1 MSLLVETI
9 KVKEGRLYNIDYHS
23 ERYNRS
29 RRELFGAGLK
39 DDLTS
44 KIIIPAYAG
53 KGVYKCRIEY
63 DDHIRKIEFIKY
75 EIRPVESL
83 RMVEAGDLVYD
94 HKFIERG
101 GIDRL
106 MKNRDSCDDILIVKD
121 GYITDTSYANIVVRD
136 NDNKWFTPSTCL
148 LKGTKRSSLIDR
160 GLIEEVDIT
169 PASLRKYK
177 ELRLINSMIDINDTQ
192 GIEISTI
199 CF

>member
-9 KVKEGRLYNIDYHS
+9 KVKDGRLYNIDYHS
-23 ERYNRS
+23 ERFNRS
-29 RRELFGAGLK
+29 RSELFGPGLK

-44 KIIIPAYAG
+44 KIIIPAYAR
-53 KGVYKCRIEY
+53 KGIYKCRIEY

-106 MKNRDSCDDILIVKD
+106 MNNRDSCDDILIVKD
-121 GYITDTSYANIVVRD
+121 GYITDTSYANIVVKD
-136 NDNKWFTPSTCL
+136 NDNKWFTPSTYL

-177 ELRLINSMIDINDTQ
+177 ELRLINSMIDINDTE
-192 GIEISTI
+192 GIGISTI

>member
-1 MSLLVETI
+1 MSLLLETI

-44 KIIIPAYAG
+44 KIIIPAYAR

-101 GIDRL
+101 GIDKL
-106 MKNRDSCDDILIVKD
+106 MKIRGNCDDILIIKD
-121 GYITDTSYANIVVRD
+121 GFITDTSYSNIVVRD
-136 NDNKWFTPSTCL
+136 DSGRWFTPSSYL
-148 LKGTKRSSLIDR
+148 LKGTKRSYLLDKGIIS
-160 GLIEEVDIT
+160 EAEIT

-177 ELRLINSMIDINDTQ
+177 ELKLINSMIDIKDTA
-192 GIEISTI
+192 GITINTI